1 MVHLHQALSRLRQRF
16 VVVHGAMATS
26 VPTPGCTNEP
36 RFRVKWLALF
46 LLTAYSVARAQAPL
60 PGERGTT
67 PGAGEEVPPDT
78 VFVFA
83 SPRPLVNHAAAQV
96 KRTSG
101 GIAVLFSQSGFGM
114 GVFYQHWVT
123 DLLWASL
130 ELGISGARNSSEIES
145 LYDPIS
151 GRLLV
156 PGKINRL
163 FIFPLTIGIGHRLFD
178 ESLSESLR
186 PFVSAG
192 VGPTLVV
199 STPYEYEFFQS
210 WSYARG
216 YVRFGSFVGVGL
228 LFGPQSK
235 SDASFNIRYYYIP
248 FGGNGLESIQGQPI
262 RTFGGVFLTLA
273 IGF

>member
-1 MVHLHQALSRLRQRF
+1 ML
-16 VVVHGAMATS
+16 VV
-26 VPTPGCTNEP
+26 
-36 RFRVKWLALF
+36 RWLVLL
-46 LLTAYSVARAQAPL
+46 LLTTIAYTAQAQTPV
-60 PGERGTT
+60 PGESKPQPGDDGTI
-67 PGAGEEVPPDT
+67 PPDT
-78 VFVFA
+78 VFVFT
-83 SPRPLVNHAAAQV
+83 SPRPLVNHVERQQ
-96 KRTSG
+96 KIGGG
-101 GIAVLFSQSGFGM
+101 GIAVLFSQSGFGL
-114 GVFYQHWVT
+114 GFFYRHPITNQ
-123 DLLWASL
+123 LWTTI

-163 FIFPLTIGIGHRLFD
+163 FIFPLTIGVNHRLFE

-186 PFVSAG
+186 PYISAG

-210 WSYARG
+210 WGYARG
-216 YVRFGSFVGVGL
+216 YWRFGSYVGAGL

-248 FGGNGLESIQGQPI
+248 FGGDGLESIQGQPI
-262 RTFGGVFLTLA
+262 KTFGGVFLMLA